1 MVLHHHQP
9 VGNFPEVFRETY
21 DRCYRPTLEL
31 LDDFPGIHASIHLTG
46 PLLVW
51 MEENAPD
58 YIDRLVRLSGRGQ
71 IEVIGGG
78 FYEPILAMLPTRDAR
93 MQVERMNGWMKDRLG
108 LTTPG
113 FWLAERVWQTDL
125 PARLAGTGL
134 GYAPLDDH
142 HFLLAGIPAED
153 LHGYFRAGWLDRH
166 LDLFPIS
173 RDLRYLIP
181 FQLPEALLDYMD
193 RNGRGGRVL
202 TYADDA
208 EKFGV
213 WPETYHWVWEEGY
226 LRSLFEQMTGQANW
240 LRVASMGEIVKERK
254 PSGRVVLPN
263 ASYEEMMEWAL
274 PARMGLHF
282 KTVRKDLEQ
291 RGILSS
297 VQPFLR
303 GGIFENFLVKYP
315 DVARLYGR
323 MLLVSEMVKGDGHPE
338 AFEALM
344 RAQGNDVFWH
354 GLFGGIYLSN
364 LRHEAYSNLLKAEEV
379 LIRNGQIVLPHV
391 LNGDFDQD
399 GNDEYLVLRENYTLW
414 IAPGKGGCLTEID
427 DRRHLFHLTNT
438 MTRQFE
444 TYHDR
449 TSPTEGAASSG
460 VIPSIHD
467 MPSGAPDP
475 SEIRYD
481 PRPRRAFVD
490 AVYPADV
497 TGNDLDQVLRC
508 QKDLSDT
515 LFRCNSSSPDNVLLE
530 AEIRLEDEELTI
542 SKEYRLNPESF
553 SVHYRISGNLPGA
566 EKWAEGKV
574 WATEIPLTML
584 AGEEHGRRLVLLDRP
599 EEELLWLE
607 PSDRESVTGF
617 EGSDDWSK
625 TRFSIGSS
633 CPFRLVLRPVYSVSL
648 SEKGIE
654 KVYQGTI
661 FFLLLPL
668 LDLAREGWVVTFS
681 FEQEEENRRMH

>member
-31 LDDFPGIHASIHLTG
+31 LEDFPDIHASIHLTG

-51 MEENAPD
+51 VEENAPE
-58 YIDRLVRLSGRGQ
+58 YVERLVRLSKRQQ

-78 FYEPILAMLPTRDAR
+78 FYEPILAMLPACDAR
-93 MQVERMNGWMKDRLG
+93 AQVERMNGWMKDRLG
-108 LTTPG
+108 VTTPG

-125 PARLAGTGL
+125 PARLGGMGL
-134 GYAPLDDH
+134 GYAPVDDH
-142 HFLLAGIPAED
+142 HFLLSGLPPEE

-173 RDLRYLIP
+173 RDLRYIIP

-193 RNGRGGRVL
+193 RNGRKGRVL

-213 WPETYHWVWEEGY
+213 WPETYHWVWEKGY
-226 LRSLFEQMTGQANW
+226 LRSLFEQITRQSHW
-240 LRVASMGEIVKERK
+240 LRVASMGEIVAERK

-274 PARMGLHF
+274 PAKSGIRF
-282 KTVRKDLEQ
+282 NAVKKDLEQ
-291 RGILSS
+291 RGILPS

-323 MLLVSEMVKGDGHPE
+323 MLQVSHIAEGDGNSE
-338 AFEALM
+338 ALEALM
-344 RAQGNDVFWH
+344 RAQGNDVYWH

-364 LRHEAYSNLLKAEEV
+364 LRHEAYSNLLRAEDALV
-379 LIRNGQIVLPHV
+379 RSGKIVLPSV
-391 LNGDFDQD
+391 LEGDFDQD
-399 GNDEYLVLRENYTLW
+399 GLDELFLFRETYTIW
-414 IAPGKGGCLTEID
+414 MAPGKGASLTEID
-427 DRRHLFHLTNT
+427 DRRHFFHLTNT

-444 TYHDR
+444 AYHDR
-449 TSPTEGAASSG
+449 ANPVDEHASSG

-467 MPSGAPDP
+467 MSSGVVDH
-475 SEIRYD
+475 SEILYD

-490 AVYPADV
+490 GIYPSDV
-497 TGNDLDQVLRC
+497 TGNELDQALRC
-508 QKDLSDT
+508 FSDFSDT
-515 LFRCNSSSPDNVLLE
+515 SFRTVSRSPDNVLFEAVIPLE
-530 AEIRLEDEELTI
+530 GNPWTI
-542 SKEYRLNPESF
+542 TKEYRLLPGSF
-553 SVHYRISGNLPGA
+553 SVRYQLSGELPGPGT
-566 EKWAEGKV
+566 WMDGKV

-584 AGEEHGRRLVLLDRP
+584 AGEEHGRRLVLRDRH
-599 EEELLWLE
+599 EDVLLWLE
-607 PSDRESVTGF
+607 ASDRESVTGV
-617 EGSDDWSK
+617 EGYDDWSK
-625 TRFSIGSS
+625 AGFSIGSS
-633 CPFRLVLRPVYSVSL
+633 IPVRLVLRPLHSVSL
-648 SEKGIE
+648 SEKGVE
-654 KVYQGTI
+654 KVYQGTL
-661 FFLLLPL
+661 FFLLVPL
-668 LDLAREGWVVTFS
+668 SVLAREGWQVAFS
-681 FEQEEENRRMH
+681 FEQEDRRIL